1 MSDNRLARARRT
13 CHDARVDKLPI
24 KNRIDEPSPPGSI
37 RLRLPYRPPLA
48 TRALFGFLAARAVPG
63 IEESNGDSYR
73 RTLALPHGLG
83 VAELQSHDDHIGC
96 TLQLGD
102 MRDLADAEQRC
113 RRLLDLDAD
122 PTGVDAALAIDPLLR
137 PLVVRAPGLRVP
149 GTVDGAELA
158 LRAVIGQQIS
168 VAGART
174 IAARLVAAVGK
185 PLTVPDGELTHV
197 FPEAEVIADADLS
210 TIGMPG
216 ARQRALKAL
225 ATALAEGDIVVDP
238 GADRDETRAKLLE
251 LPGIGPWT
259 ASYIAMRTL
268 GDPDAFMPT
277 DLGVRRALK
286 QLGVTDDPEEI
297 ANRWKPWRAYAQ
309 QHLWTSLLRALR

>member
-1 MSDNRLARARRT
+1 M
-13 CHDARVDKLPI
+13 
-24 KNRIDEPSPPGSI
+24 DEPRDRNRNAGPRKPEQI
-37 RLRLPYRPPLA
+37 RLRLPYHAPFA
-48 TRALFGFLAARAVPG
+48 ARALFGFLAARAVPG
-63 IEESNGDSYR
+63 IEESDGDSYR
-73 RTLALPHGLG
+73 RTLALPHGPG

-96 TLQLGD
+96 TLRLGD
-102 MRDLADAEQRC
+102 RRDLADAEQRC

-122 PTGVDAALAIDPLLR
+122 PTGVDAALAMDPLLR

-174 IAARLVAAVGK
+174 IAARLVAAFGK
-185 PLTVPDGELTHV
+185 PLTVPDGTLTHV
-197 FPEAEVIADADLS
+197 FPDAEVVAGADLRN
-210 TIGMPG
+210 IGMPG
-216 ARQRALKAL
+216 ARQAALNGL
-225 ATALAEGDIVVDP
+225 ATALANGKIALHP
-238 GADRDETRAKLLE
+238 GADRAETRAKLLE

-259 ASYIAMRTL
+259 ASYIAMRAL

-277 DLGVRRALK
+277 DLGVRRALAR
-286 QLGVTDDPEEI
+286 LGVNGDPEEI

-309 QHLWTSLLRALR
+309 QHLWTSLVPGHDSSDSSSS